1 MSKTDTLRKVYVVD
15 DDEALRSSLRWLIES
30 AGLRVQTYASAQE
43 FLDAVYPGQAGCLL
57 LDVRMPG
64 MSGLE
69 LQVMLQEKAIHL
81 PVIIITGHGDISMAV
96 KAMKAGAVDF
106 IEKPFDDEQLLR
118 AIQRALD
125 VSEEQR
131 ERRSLQLDIAAR
143 MEQLT
148 PRELEVMGLVTAG
161 KSNREIAA
169 ELDVSSKTIEAHR
182 ARVMEK
188 MQAQSLAELVR
199 MSIVASGD
207 LDSVL

>member
-1 MSKTDTLRKVYVVD
+1 MTTATSPRKVFVVD
-15 DDEALRSSLRWLIES
+15 DDEALRNSLRWLIES
-30 AGLRVQTYASAQE
+30 AGLRVQTFASAQE
-43 FLDAVYPGQAGCLL
+43 FLDNAYPGQAGCLL

-69 LQVMLQEKAIHL
+69 LQSQLENRSISL

-96 KAMKAGAVDF
+96 KAMQAGAVDF
-106 IEKPFDDEQLLR
+106 IEKPFDDEQLLQ

-125 VSEEQR
+125 ASEEQR
-131 ERRSLQLDIAAR
+131 ERRTLQLEIAAR
-143 MEQLT
+143 ISQLT
-148 PRELEVMGLVTAG
+148 PREQEVMAMVTAG

-169 ELDVSSKTIEAHR
+169 ELDVSSKTVEAHR

-199 MSIVASGD
+199 MTIVAAGT
-207 LDSVL
+207 LDDIL